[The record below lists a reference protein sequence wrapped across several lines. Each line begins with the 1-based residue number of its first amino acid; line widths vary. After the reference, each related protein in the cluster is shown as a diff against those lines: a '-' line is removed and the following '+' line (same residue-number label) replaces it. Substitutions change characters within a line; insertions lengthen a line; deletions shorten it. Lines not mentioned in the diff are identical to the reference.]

1 MSNEDLHDIEVVA
14 DLLSLARS
22 EEYKDIDSFREAA
35 HARWAS
41 IGSERV
47 ESCIRQLAEKLWDAD
62 YFNFRTQ
69 YQAQGRRKRKAPSK
83 GRASV

>member
-1 MSNEDLHDIEVVA
+1 MSNEDLHDVEVVA

-22 EEYKDIDSFREAA
+22 EAYRDIESFREAA

-62 YFNFRTQ
+62 YFNFRTE
-69 YQAQGRRKRKAPSK
+69 YQLRRPRKRKTTTK